1 MSQKY
6 RLDNIGYIN
15 RDKKISFTFN
25 GKKYFGYEGDT
36 LASALLANGIHLVG
50 RSFKYHRPRGFF
62 GAGVD
67 EPNAKVQLY
76 KGAKTEPNA
85 NATEVEL
92 VEGLIVKSQNCWP
105 SVSFDF
111 GAINNLFQKF
121 FPAGFYYKTFM
132 WPKSFWYKV
141 YEPIIRKAAGL
152 GVAPLKPDPDRYE
165 HKYEYCDVLIAGSG
179 PSGLASALAAAKN
192 GARVILAED
201 KSRFGGSLLV
211 DEVTI
216 GNKKGKEWADEAI
229 SQLKSMPNVIVKNRS
244 QVFGYYDHNM
254 MVMFEKTRDHIE
266 NPNKFTPRQKLW
278 YIRAKE
284 IVISTGSLER
294 PLIFGNNDRPGILL
308 SSAAKEYLKVYGV
321 LVGRKPIIFTNNDSA
336 YDTAIEFKKNGINP
350 LVVDTRTNSDSSV
363 ISEAKN
369 LNIDIK
375 FSHGIAN
382 TKGHLKVNSATI
394 GKFNSDKS
402 SYENL
407 EEVSCD
413 CICVSGNW
421 TPTVHLSSQSGN
433 KLKFNETID
442 AFIPSQSRQKE
453 STIGSANG
461 SFTLKQA
468 LEDGFNKGFE
478 LSNKITNKNSKSTA
492 PTSNERSYGEH
503 DKFWCMPLPKNKHYK
518 RFVDFQNDVA
528 VSDIELAVREGFRSI
543 EHVKRYTT
551 LGMAT
556 DQGKTSNL
564 NGLQLVSNIEGKI
577 VPEVG
582 HTTFRPPYTAVTIGT
597 IVGREV
603 GKHYRPT
610 RKSPMHGWHEK
621 NNAVFVDA
629 GLWLRPRYYK
639 QGNESL
645 EEAAKREANNVRK
658 NVGVCDV
665 TSLGKIDIK
674 GPDTAEFL
682 NRIYTNAWMK
692 LPVGK
697 ARYGVML
704 REDGIVFDDGTTTR
718 ISENHFHMTTTTAQ
732 AVNVLAHLEYYL
744 QVVWPELN
752 VNVLSTTEQWAG
764 AALAGP
770 NSRELLSKLF
780 PETNILNEALP
791 FMGYKESDLF
801 GVPARIFR
809 ISFSGE
815 LAYEINV
822 ESSYGTF
829 MWEKIIEFGQEMNI
843 EPYGTEALST
853 LRIEMGHV
861 AGSELDGR
869 TIPYD
874 VSLEGMLSKK
884 KDFIGK
890 RSLTR
895 EAFLNPKREKVVGV
909 IPLDKKTTIPE
920 GSHLVKDGNA
930 SSPNPKLGHVSASC
944 WSVEYNNPFSLA
956 IIQDGKNRIGE
967 KLYAVSPLNNKN
979 IAVEIVSSHYVDPKG
994 REQDHDRDFSLTIY
1008 S

>member
-1 MSQKY
+1 MSQNF
-6 RLDNIGYIN
+6 RLDKTGYIN
-15 RDKKISFTFN
+15 RDKKISFKFN

-50 RSFKYHRPRGFF
+50 RSFKYHRPRGFI

-67 EPNAKVQLY
+67 EPNAHVQLY
-76 KGAKTEPNA
+76 SGAKTEPNA
-85 NATEVEL
+85 IATTVEL
-92 VEGLIVKSQNCWP
+92 VEGLVATSQNCWP
-105 SVSFDF
+105 SVTFDF
-111 GAINNLFQKF
+111 GAINNLFNKF

-132 WPKSFWYKV
+132 WPKNFWYKI
-141 YEPIIRKAAGL
+141 YEPIIRRAAGL

-165 HKYEYCDVLIAGSG
+165 HKFEYCDVLVAGSG

-201 KSRFGGSLLV
+201 KPRFGGSLLT

-216 GNKKGKEWADEAI
+216 GNKKGKDWADETI

-254 MVMFEKTRDHIE
+254 MVMFERTRDHIE
-266 NPNKFTPRQKLW
+266 NPTEFTPRQRLW

-284 IVISTGSLER
+284 VIVSTGSIER
-294 PLIFGNNDRPGILL
+294 PLVFGNNDRPGIILA
-308 SSAAKEYLKVYGV
+308 SAAKEYMKVYGV
-321 LVGRKPIIFTNNDSA
+321 LVGKKPIIFTNNDSA
-336 YDTAIEFKKNGINP
+336 YDTAIEFKKNGVDP
-350 LVVDTRTNSDSSV
+350 LVVDVRANSKSSIV
-363 ISEAKN
+363 KEAKN
-369 LNIDIK
+369 LNINIK

-382 TKGHLKVNSATI
+382 SKGYLRVNSATI
-394 GKFNSDKS
+394 GKLNSNKS
-402 SYENL
+402 DYESL
-407 EEVSCD
+407 ENVLCD

-433 KLKFNETID
+433 KLKFDEKIN
-442 AFIPSQSRQKE
+442 AFIPSESRQNE
-453 STIGSANG
+453 TSIGSANG
-461 SFTLKQA
+461 SFTLKQS
-468 LEDGFNKGFE
+468 LDEGFNKGYE
-478 LSNKITNKNSKSTA
+478 LSNKITKKNSKSTI
-492 PTSNERSYGEH
+492 PTSNEKNYGQH

-564 NGLQLVSNIEGKI
+564 NGLQLVSNIENKI

-582 HTTFRPPYTAVTIGT
+582 HTTFRPPYTPVTIGA

-610 RKSPMHGWHEK
+610 RKSPMHEWHEK

-629 GLWLRPRYYK
+629 GLWVRPRYYK
-639 QGNESL
+639 QNNETL
-645 EEAAKREANNVRK
+645 MEASKREAVNVRNNV
-658 NVGVCDV
+658 GICDV

-674 GPDTAEFL
+674 GPDSAEFL
-682 NRIYTNAWMK
+682 NRVYTNAWMK

-744 QVVWPELN
+744 QVVWPELD

-770 NSRELLSKLF
+770 NSRNLMRKLF
-780 PETNILNEALP
+780 PDIDVSNEAIP
-791 FMGYKESDLF
+791 FMGYKEADLF

-822 ESSYGTF
+822 ESGYGIF
-829 MWEKIIEFGQEMNI
+829 MWEKIVELGKEMNI

-861 AGSELDGR
+861 AGSEIDGR
-869 TIPYD
+869 VISSD
-874 VSLEGMLSKK
+874 LSLEGMLSKK

-890 RSLTR
+890 RSLNR
-895 EAFLNPKREKVVGV
+895 EAFLNPNREKIVGV
-909 IPLDKKTTIPE
+909 VPLDKKSMIPE
-920 GSHLVKDGNA
+920 GSHLVRDSNA
-930 SSPNPKLGHVSASC
+930 SLPNPKLGHISASC

-956 IIQDGKNRIGE
+956 ILQDGKKRIGE
-967 KLYAVSPLNNKN
+967 KLFALSPLKNKN
-979 IAVEIVSSHYVDPKG
+979 IEVEIVSSHHVDSKG
-994 REQDHDRDFSLTIY
+994 ERVRS
-1008 S
+1008 

>member
-1 MSQKY
+1 MSQTF
-6 RLDNIGYIN
+6 RLNKAGYIN
-15 RDKKISFTFN
+15 RNKKISFKFN
-25 GKKYFGYEGDT
+25 GKKYYGYEGDT
-36 LASALLANGIHLVG
+36 LASALLANGVHLVG
-50 RSFKYHRPRGFF
+50 RSFKYHRPRGFI
-62 GAGVD
+62 GANVE
-67 EPNAKVQLY
+67 EPNAQVQLY
-76 KGAKTEPNA
+76 SGAKTEPNA
-85 NATEVEL
+85 VATTVEL
-92 VEGLIVKSQNCWP
+92 VEGLVAKSQNCFP

-111 GAINNLFQKF
+111 GAINNFLHKF

-132 WPKSFWYKV
+132 WPKNFWYKI

-152 GVAPLKPDPDRYE
+152 GVASLKPDPDRYE
-165 HKYEYCDVLIAGSG
+165 HKFEYCDILVVGSG
-179 PSGLASALAAAKN
+179 PSGLSSALAAAKN

-201 KSRFGGSLLV
+201 KPRFGGSLLT

-216 GNKKGKEWADEAI
+216 GNKNGKDWADETI
-229 SQLKSMPNVIVKNRS
+229 MELKSMSNVIVKNRS

-254 MVMFEKTRDHIE
+254 MVMLEKTKDHIE
-266 NPNKFTPRQKLW
+266 NPKKFTPRQRLW

-284 IVISTGSLER
+284 VVISTGSIER
-294 PLIFGNNDRPGILL
+294 PLVFGNNDRPGIMLA
-308 SSAAKEYLKVYGV
+308 SAAKEYIKVYGV
-321 LVGRKPIIFTNNDSA
+321 LVGKKPIIFTNNDSGYEVA
-336 YDTAIEFKKNGINP
+336 LDFKKNGINP
-350 LVVDTRTNSDSSV
+350 LVLDIRSNPESSV
-363 ISEAKN
+363 IEEAKN
-369 LNIDIK
+369 LNINIK
-375 FSHGIAN
+375 FSYGVVNAQGY
-382 TKGHLKVNSATI
+382 KKVNSALI
-394 GKFNSDKS
+394 GKLNKEKNK
-402 SYENL
+402 YESI
-407 EEVSCD
+407 ETVSCD

-433 KLKFNETID
+433 KLKFDEKVN
-442 AFIPSQSRQKE
+442 AFIPEQSRQNE
-453 STIGSANG
+453 TTIGSAKG
-461 SFTLKQA
+461 SFTLKKS
-468 LEDGFNKGFE
+468 LTEGFE
-478 LSNKITNKNSKSTA
+478 KGYSLSKKITEKNIKVSV
-492 PTSNERSYGEH
+492 PTSNEKIFGQQ
-503 DKFWCMPLPKNKHYK
+503 DKFWCMPLPKNKNYK
-518 RFVDFQNDVA
+518 RCVDFQNDVY

-556 DQGKTSNL
+556 DQGRTSNL
-564 NGLQLVSNIEGKI
+564 NGLQLVSNIEKKI
-577 VPEVG
+577 IPEVG
-582 HTTFRPPYTAVTIGT
+582 HTTFRPPYTPVTIGA

-610 RKSPMHGWHEK
+610 RKSPIHLWHEK

-639 QGNESL
+639 QGKETL
-645 EEAAKREANNVRK
+645 QQAAIREATNVRK

-674 GPDTAEFL
+674 GSDAAEFL
-682 NRIYTNAWMK
+682 NRVYTNSWMK

-704 REDGIVFDDGTTTR
+704 REDGIVLDDGTTTR

-744 QVVWPELN
+744 QVVWPQLN

-770 NSRELLSKLF
+770 NSRELLSKIF
-780 PETNILNEALP
+780 PKTDVSKEALP
-791 FMGYKESDLF
+791 FMGFTKGDLF

-822 ESSYGTF
+822 ESGYGVF
-829 MWEKIIEFGQEMNI
+829 MWEKIMELGKEMGI

-861 AGSELDGR
+861 AGSEIDGR
-869 TIPYD
+869 TISSD
-874 VSLEGMLSKK
+874 LSLEGMLSKK

-890 RSLTR
+890 RSLSR
-895 EAFLNPKREKVVGV
+895 EAFIEPNREKIVGIV
-909 IPLDKKTTIPE
+909 PLDKKTMIPE
-920 GSHLVKDGNA
+920 GSHLVLDSNA
-930 SSPNPKLGHVSASC
+930 PLPNSKLGHVSASC

-956 IIQDGKNRIGE
+956 IVKNGKKRIGE
-967 KLYAVSPLNNKN
+967 KLYALSPLKNKV
-979 IAVEIVSSHYVDPKG
+979 IPVEIVSSHYVDPKG
-994 REQDHDRDFSLTIY
+994 ERVRS
-1008 S
+1008 

>member
-1 MSQKY
+1 MSQTY
-6 RLDNIGYIN
+6 RLNNVGYIN
-15 RDKKISFTFN
+15 RDEKISFKFN
-25 GKKYFGYEGDT
+25 GKKYFGYKGDT
-36 LASALLANGIHLVG
+36 LASALLANGVHLVG
-50 RSFKYHRPRGFF
+50 RSFKYHRPRGFV

-76 KGAKTEPNA
+76 YKGANTEPNA

-92 VEGLIVKSQNCWP
+92 VEGLIARSQNCWP

-111 GAINNLFQKF
+111 GAINNLLNKF

-132 WPKSFWYKV
+132 WPKSFWYKI

-152 GVAPLKPDPDRYE
+152 GIAPLKPDPDKYE
-165 HKYEYCDVLIAGSG
+165 HKYEYCDVLVAGSG
-179 PSGLASALAAAKN
+179 PSGLSSALAAAKN

-201 KSRFGGSLLV
+201 KVRFGGSLLT

-216 GNKKGKEWADEAI
+216 GNKKGKEWADEII

-254 MVMFEKTRDHIE
+254 MVMCERTRDHIE
-266 NPNKFTPRQKLW
+266 NPSEFTPRQKLW

-284 IVISTGSLER
+284 VIISTGSIER
-294 PLIFGNNDRPGILL
+294 PLTFGNNDRPGIILA
-308 SSAAKEYLKVYGV
+308 SAAKEYMKVYGV
-321 LVGRKPIIFTNNDSA
+321 LVGKKPIIFTNNDSA
-336 YDTAIEFKKNGINP
+336 YDTAIDFKKNGIDP
-350 LVVDTRTNSDSSV
+350 IIIDTRNDSQSSV
-363 ISEAKN
+363 ANEAKS
-369 LNIDIK
+369 LNISIK
-375 FSHGIAN
+375 FSHGVVN
-382 TKGHLKVNSATI
+382 TKGYLRLNSATI

-402 SYENL
+402 GYEKL
-407 EEVSCD
+407 ENISCD

-421 TPTVHLSSQSGN
+421 TPTVHLASQSGN
-433 KLKFNETID
+433 KLKFNETLD
-442 AFIPSQSRQKE
+442 AFIPNQSKQNE
-453 STIGSANG
+453 NTIGSAKG
-461 SFTLKQA
+461 SFTLKES
-468 LEDGFNKGFE
+468 LEDGFKKGFE
-478 LSNKITNKNSKSTA
+478 LSNKITGKNEKSIT
-492 PTSNERSYGEH
+492 PTSNEKNYGQH

-528 VSDIELAVREGFRSI
+528 VSDIELAVREGFKSI

-564 NGLQLVSNIEGKI
+564 NGLQLVSDIEKKI
-577 VPEVG
+577 IPEVG
-582 HTTFRPPYTAVTIGT
+582 HTTFRPPYTPITIGA

-610 RKSPMHGWHEK
+610 RKSPIHEWHEK

-639 QGNESL
+639 KGNENLL
-645 EEAAKREANNVRK
+645 EASTREARNVRK

-674 GPDTAEFL
+674 GADSAEFL
-682 NRIYTNAWMK
+682 NRVYTNAWMK
-692 LPVGK
+692 LPIGK
-697 ARYGVML
+697 GRYGVML

-732 AVNVLAHLEYYL
+732 AANVLSHLEYYL
-744 QVVWPELN
+744 QVVWPELD
-752 VNVLSTTEQWAG
+752 VNVVSTTEQWAG

-770 NSRELLSKLF
+770 NSRKLLGKLF
-780 PETNILNEALP
+780 KNIDVSNEGIQ

-822 ESSYGTF
+822 ESDYGIF
-829 MWEKIIEFGQEMNI
+829 MWKKIIELGKEMNI

-861 AGSELDGR
+861 AGSEIDGR
-869 TIPYD
+869 VISSD
-874 VSLEGMLSKK
+874 LSLEGMLSKK

-890 RSLTR
+890 RSLFR
-895 EAFLNPKREKVVGV
+895 EAFVNPSREKIVGV
-909 IPLDKKTTIPE
+909 IPIDKKTMIPE
-920 GSHLVKDGNA
+920 GSHLVNDGNA
-930 SSPNPKLGHVSASC
+930 NLPNPKLGHVSASC

-956 IIQDGKNRIGE
+956 ILQDGKNKIGE
-967 KLYAVSPLNNKN
+967 KLYAVSPLKNKN
-979 IAVEIVSSHYVDPKG
+979 IPVEIISSHYVDPKG
-994 REQDHDRDFSLTIY
+994 ERVRS
-1008 S
+1008 